1 MRNQLQVVDHVP
13 VLPFPGG
20 ATLDLEGVHTLD
32 KRVNA
37 PPHPS
42 REDPSLAVSPALV
55 EAGDM
60 VDDPKPAHLGA
71 DGFENAPTETVFV
84 GYGFELGQKL
94 TLGPFEL
101 NEDGDEDTLLIA
113 TAWEEQASYLVQVMA
128 SHDPIMVQIHL
139 CADSHLHPG
148 LLWRNQAFRYRTRG
162 LLSVKKVS
170 VSPGL
175 EEDRMVPPQEPRQT
189 VRLVRITPAPRS
201 PEHETVPSG
210 PILEASR
217 RRANRFTIVDQR
229 TTPSFLLFLVV
240 SQVRCRRSP
249 GIGQDGLLKGQ
260 SRLTSSSGQASA
272 LCRPFRANQA
282 YHPLE
287 MMRVDVH
294 TRSLQ
299 RTEYGLR

>member
-20 ATLDLEGVHTLD
+20 ATLDLENVHTLD

-55 EAGDM
+55 EAGH
-60 VDDPKPAHLGA
+60 VIDDPKPAHLGA

-94 TLGPFEL
+94 AFGPFEF
-101 NEDGDEDTLLIA
+101 NKNGHEKALLVA
-113 TAWEEQASYLVQVMA
+113 APGKEHSSYLVQVMA

-148 LLWRNQAFRYRTRG
+148 LLWPNPTFRYRTRG

-170 VSPGL
+170 VPASP
-175 EEDRMVPPQEPRQT
+175 EAHRPATPQEARET
-189 VRLVRITPAPRS
+189 VCLVRITPAPRS

>member
-55 EAGDM
+55 EAGH
-60 VDDPKPAHLGA
+60 VIDDPKPAHLGA

-94 TLGPFEL
+94 AFGPFEF
-101 NEDGDEDTLLIA
+101 NKNGHEKALLVA
-113 TAWEEQASYLVQVMA
+113 APGKEHSSYLVQVMA

-148 LLWRNQAFRYRTRG
+148 LLRRNQAFRYRTRD

-170 VSPGL
+170 VPAGL
-175 EEDRMVPPQEPRQT
+175 DDDRMVPPQEPRET
-189 VRLVRITPAPRS
+189 VRLVRITPTPRS
-201 PEHETVPSG
+201 AKHGTVRSE
-210 PILEASR
+210 PIPAAFC
-217 RRANRFTIVDQR
+217 RRANPFTM
-229 TTPSFLLFLVV
+229 
-240 SQVRCRRSP
+240 P
-249 GIGQDGLLKGQ
+249 GG
-260 SRLTSSSGQASA
+260 
-272 LCRPFRANQA
+272 
-282 YHPLE
+282 
-287 MMRVDVH
+287 
-294 TRSLQ
+294 
-299 RTEYGLR
+299 